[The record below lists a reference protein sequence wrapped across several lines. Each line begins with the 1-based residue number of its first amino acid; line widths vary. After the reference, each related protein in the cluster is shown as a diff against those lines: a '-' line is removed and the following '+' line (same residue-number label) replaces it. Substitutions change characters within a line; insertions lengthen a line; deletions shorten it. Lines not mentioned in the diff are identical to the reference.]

1 MTKWNSEEFIRQKA
15 IGSNEYHLPKI
26 RTMQGDV
33 VSYHVHNT
41 LVPALDHPPFW
52 PDHIFP
58 FYMTLLSTAVLRVFS
73 IVRRKNRQYLI
84 YVIVFA
90 AL

>member
-1 MTKWNSEEFIRQKA
+1 MRNLSDKRLLVQMSTACIKFKQR
-15 IGSNEYHLPKI
+15 
-26 RTMQGDV
+26 RDV
-33 VSYHVHNT
+33 ASYHVHNP

-58 FYMTLLSTAVLRVFS
+58 FYSTVVLWVFS

-84 YVIVFA
+84 YVIVLA